1 MSIQQQMRTM
11 LEAEFFPDTLELINE
26 SHMHSVPDG
35 SESHFKLV
43 LVSDLFHGLSKV
55 KRHQLVYQV
64 LADMLAGPVHALAMH
79 LYTKEEWEVAAT
91 PDSPQCMGGSKS
103 G

>member
-1 MSIQQQMRTM
+1 MSIQQRMRSL
-11 LEAEFFPDTLELINE
+11 LEAEFSPVALDLINE

-43 LVSDLFHGLSKV
+43 LVSDLFTGLPKV
-55 KRHQLVYQV
+55 KRHQLVYKV
-64 LADMLAGPVHALAMH
+64 LAELLAGPVHALAMH
-79 LYTKEEWEVAAT
+79 LYTKEEWGDAST

-103 G
+103 S